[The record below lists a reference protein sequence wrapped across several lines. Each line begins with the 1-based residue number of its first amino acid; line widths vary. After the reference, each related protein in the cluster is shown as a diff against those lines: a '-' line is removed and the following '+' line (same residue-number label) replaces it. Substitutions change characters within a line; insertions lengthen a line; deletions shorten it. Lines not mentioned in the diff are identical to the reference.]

1 MYCWA
6 ARSTQ
11 RRWTCGASAAY
22 SLRWSPGCQRFRAY
36 VIHTISWTR
45 YSNCWVRPP
54 RIRGRASHIF
64 LATNRTSWVSNWPE
78 EKGSAA
84 VSAAL
89 RFSLVSFGVSVCFFF
104 SMLAFLALL
113 IWLVFAIA
121 GFYRPRKLGHNF
133 PRLYDIIEGE
143 TIANAFLQLNPEQR
157 LGADEALQHPYF
169 AQLPKKLYELPDG
182 KRPRWQAGQGGHG
195 QINLLNIYG
204 NGMENQFNCEACLSC
219 GSLQLGRGA

>member
-45 YSNCWVRPP
+45 YSNCWARPP
-54 RIRGRASHIF
+54 RKRGRASHIF
-64 LATNRTSWVSNWPE
+64 LATNRTSWVSNWPQE
-78 EKGSAA
+78 Q
-84 VSAAL
+84 L
-89 RFSLVSFGVSVCFFF
+89 RSLS
-104 SMLAFLALL
+104 FLALFQCVFSGFFGFTNL
-113 IWLVFAIA
+113 ACFFLQFAIA

-182 KRPRWQAGQGGHG
+182 KQDGHG
-195 QINLLNIYG
+195 QINLLNIPRER
-204 NGMENQFNCEACLSC
+204 NGKPL
-219 GSLQLGRGA
+219 

>member
-45 YSNCWVRPP
+45 YSNCWARPP
-54 RIRGRASHIF
+54 RKRGRASHIF
-64 LATNRTSWVSNWPE
+64 LATNRTSWVSNWPQE
-78 EKGSAA
+78 PVPSY
-84 VSAAL
+84 L
-89 RFSLVSFGVSVCFFF
+89 LFSLISVCVF
-104 SMLAFLALL
+104 LAFLALL
-113 IWLVFAIA
+113 IWLVFFLQFAIA

-182 KRPRWQAGQGGHG
+182 KRGWPRP
-195 QINLLNIYG
+195 
-204 NGMENQFNCEACLSC
+204 M
-219 GSLQLGRGA
+219 